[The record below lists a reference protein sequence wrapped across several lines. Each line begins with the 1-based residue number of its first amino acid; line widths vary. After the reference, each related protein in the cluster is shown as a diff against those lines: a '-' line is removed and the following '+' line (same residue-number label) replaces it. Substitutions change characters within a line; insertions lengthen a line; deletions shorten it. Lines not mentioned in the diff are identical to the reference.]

1 MYTDKLKIKQL
12 NREEWERKMV
22 EKRYEMTKLAIEIG
36 GPALLGLLGVLIK
49 KSIR

>member
-12 NREEWERKMV
+12 NREEWEREMV
-22 EKRYEMTKLAIEIG
+22 EKRYEMMKKAIEIG
-36 GPALLGLLGVLIK
+36 GPALLVLLGVLIK